1 MIYTDNSNSITM
13 KGSSKATIKTSITL
27 MGTGTELPIEITAD
41 FKNIPP
47 HLHQLYIQSM
57 MSSYGRVNV
66 HNNTKDDEPYPMTIE
81 EQQKEWRLNK
91 IVDIICKAIT
101 FNTKEK

>member
-1 MIYTDNSNSITM
+1 MITINGSENLII
-13 KGSSKATIKTSITL
+13 KGSSKATIKSSITI

-57 MSSYGRVNV
+57 ISSYVK
-66 HNNTKDDEPYPMTIE
+66 TK
-81 EQQKEWRLNK
+81 
-91 IVDIICKAIT
+91 
-101 FNTKEK
+101 